1 MTGRDTSKGRNN
13 TSKGP
18 NTSKGSARRAGAAL
32 LATAT
37 LAALPVVGAQGL
49 TGPSG
54 ATAAERDSAT
64 YKSRTA
70 YGSRQGPAK
79 SWSWQGGW
87 AASPQAATEVFTPNW
102 SKQGFENHTV
112 RQVVRVSKGGT
123 KARVELSNRYG
134 TKPLRIVGATIAR
147 TAEGAAVEGGSVRK
161 LAFGKGGSVTIPA
174 GGKVYSDG
182 VPFAVKALESLTVT
196 LYLAEPTGPA
206 TFHMQSSATSYRAQG
221 DHTADRGGAA
231 FTETSDSW
239 YYLSGVE
246 VSGKGTARRDSVVA
260 FGDSI
265 TDGTGSTLDTDNRYP
280 DELAERFA
288 AAGKPRSVLNHGI
301 SGNQVTNDTS
311 WAGEKGVVR
320 FKKDVLSEPN
330 VGTVIVLEGINDI
343 GGSGPSYPGGPTP
356 EVSVR
361 QLIDGHR
368 SLIRQ
373 AHARGIKVVG
383 ATLTPVKGS
392 FYDTPANEAKRDA
405 VNDWIRTSGAYDEV
419 VDLDRA
425 IADPADPDRI
435 APAYDSGDALHPNDA
450 GYKAMAAAVDLRT
463 L

>member
-1 MTGRDTSKGRNN
+1 MAEDMAGHSRG
-13 TSKGP
+13 
-18 NTSKGSARRAGAAL
+18 KGSARRAGAAL

-49 TGPSG
+49 TGPSSAAAAEAAG
-54 ATAAERDSAT
+54 ATGTAGHDTTT
-64 YKSRTA
+64 YKSRHHA
-70 YGSRQGPAK
+70 PKGGA
-79 SWSWQGGW
+79 WQGGW
-87 AASPQAATEVFTPNW
+87 AAAPQAPTEVFTPNW
-102 SKQGFENHTV
+102 SKQGFAQHTV

-123 KARVELSNRYG
+123 KARIELSNRYG
-134 TKPLRIVGATIAR
+134 KTPLRITGATIAR
-147 TAEGAAVEGGSVRK
+147 TAEGAAVKGGSVRK
-161 LAFGKGGSVTIPA
+161 LAFGKDGSVTIPA

-182 VPFAVKALESLTVT
+182 VPFPVKALESLTVT
-196 LYLAEPTGPA
+196 LYLAEPTGPT

-221 DHTADRGGAA
+221 DHTADQGGAA

-265 TDGTGSTLDTDNRYP
+265 TDGVGSAVNTNNRYP

-301 SGNQVTNDTS
+301 SGNQVTNDTT

-361 QLIDGHR
+361 KLIDGHR

-425 IADPADPDRI
+425 LADPTDPDRI

-450 GYKAMAAAVDLRT
+450 GYRAMAAAVDLRT

>member
-1 MTGRDTSKGRNN
+1 MKAHKTSQR
-13 TSKGP
+13 
-18 NTSKGSARRAGAAL
+18 SARRTGAAL

-54 ATAAERDSAT
+54 AAAAGHDSTAYENAAH
-64 YKSRTA
+64 KSRHGT
-70 YGSRQGPAK
+70 PK
-79 SWSWQGGW
+79 SGAWQGGW
-87 AASPQAATEVFTPNW
+87 AASPQAPTEVFTPNW
-102 SKQGFENHTV
+102 SKQGFAQHSV

-123 KARVELSNRYG
+123 KARIELSNRYG
-134 TKPLRIVGATIAR
+134 KTPLRITGATIAR

-161 LAFGKGGSVTIPA
+161 LAFGKQASLTIPA
-174 GGKVYSDG
+174 GGTAYSDS
-182 VPFAVKALESLTVT
+182 VPFPVRALESLTVT
-196 LYLAEPTGPA
+196 LYLAEPTGPT
-206 TFHMQSSATSYRAQG
+206 TFHMTSSATSYRAKG
-221 DHTADRGGAA
+221 DHTADRDGAA

-246 VSGKGTARRDSVVA
+246 VSGRATARRDSVVT

-265 TDGTGSTLDTDNRYP
+265 TDGTGSSLNTNNRYP

-311 WAGEKGVVR
+311 WAGEKGLVR

-343 GGSGPSYPGGPTP
+343 GGSGPTYPGGPTP
-356 EVSVR
+356 EVSVKK
-361 QLIDGHR
+361 LIEGHR

-373 AHARGIKVVG
+373 AHARGVKVVG

-405 VNDWIRTSGAYDEV
+405 VNDWIRDSGAYDEV

-425 IADPADPDRI
+425 LADPADPDRI
-435 APAYDSGDALHPNDA
+435 RPVYDSGDALHPNDA
-450 GYKAMAAAVDLRT
+450 GYRAMAAALDLRT